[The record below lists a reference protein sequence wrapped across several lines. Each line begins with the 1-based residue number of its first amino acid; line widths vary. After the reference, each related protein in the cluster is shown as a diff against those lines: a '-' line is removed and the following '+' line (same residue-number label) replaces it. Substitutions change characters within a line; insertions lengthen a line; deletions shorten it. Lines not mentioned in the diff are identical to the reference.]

1 MASSLLGSL
10 EAPGLCVPSCLC
22 KQSLAQAKAHPAMS
36 HGRPCSQGTLAACP
50 GQRHPAVG
58 RRPPSP
64 WLPLGTLAGLLP
76 GPQNLNHYLT
86 LLPRALPCPEGLQ
99 VPLPAQ
105 QRSGMLWGTHS
116 PQVGE
121 PTSPQAH
128 SLSALADPPP
138 FRKRGGASR
147 WASGKEPTC
156 QCERRV
162 RSLGLEDPLAKRVA
176 TQSSL
181 LAWEIPRTEEPG
193 GLQSMGSQR
202 VGLD

>member
-1 MASSLLGSL
+1 MGTRLHPPGNQLSHWLAPSSRGPSVCLCLLPLRTSKASSAQPGGRGARANFLLMASSLLGSL
-10 EAPGLCVPSCLC
+10 EAPGLCVLSCLC
-22 KQSLAQAKAHPAMS
+22 KQSLAQAKAHPAVS
-36 HGRPCSQGTLAACP
+36 HGRPCSQGTLATSP
-50 GQRHPAVG
+50 GQQHPAVG

-64 WLPLGTLAGLLP
+64 WPPLGTLAGLLP

-105 QRSGMLWGTHS
+105 QRSGMEGGAHS
-116 PQVGE
+116 PQAGE

-147 WASGKEPTC
+147 WG
-156 QCERRV
+156 
-162 RSLGLEDPLAKRVA
+162 
-176 TQSSL
+176 
-181 LAWEIPRTEEPG
+181 
-193 GLQSMGSQR
+193 
-202 VGLD
+202 